1 MTSPPGPHACRFTQR
16 VEWADWSREGGL
28 RRRDGYRLASCVECG
43 ARRPSRRP
51 RRPELLEVEGDAAV
65 APVADADMRT
75 VAAALLRRAR
85 DRAEVRLRDV
95 RGGLG
100 IPGSLLEHRLEAL
113 LRAGFIG
120 LVWRIRG
127 TRRLLTRVRLRERE
141 ALEEFVHPGRR
152 GAREAALAEAR
163 AAVLPLRHP
172 IAIEVGRLLGEPAA
186 GAWAPR
192 LVRALAAI
200 AVHAESGEVLA
211 SRVFAARYLGDSKA
225 LESLRPRL
233 ERLLGRLDA
242 LGIRDGAAA
251 TFLGGSGCVCAGGVR
266 LDLARLRP
274 FVGLARETLTGDV
287 AIEPPP
293 GGVVL
298 VENFAAFE
306 ACCRGEVSGLGD
318 ALVAWTAGYPGRGV
332 KELAREAS
340 RAHAR
345 VRIWADL
352 DLDGIRIVRLVSD
365 WLDGAVE
372 AFRMSPEDVAAAPT
386 RRPLSRRSAA
396 AIHADLAARPAA
408 WLADTLRALLAS
420 DSWVEQ
426 ETFLGPNPSA
436 PARAGG

>member
-1 MTSPPGPHACRFTQR
+1 MTSPPGPHACRFAQR

-28 RRRDGYRLASCVECG
+28 RRRDGYRVASCVECG

-51 RRPELLEVEGDAAV
+51 RRPELLEIEGDAAV

-100 IPGSLLEHRLEAL
+100 IPGSLLEHQLDAL

-163 AAVLPLRHP
+163 AAVLSLAHP
-172 IAIEVGRLLGEPAA
+172 IATEVGRLLGEPAA

-200 AVHAESGEVLA
+200 AVHAESGDVLA

-225 LESLRPRL
+225 IESLRPRL

-266 LDLARLRP
+266 LDLDRKS
-274 FVGLARETLTGDV
+274 
-287 AIEPPP
+287 
-293 GGVVL
+293 VV
-298 VENFAAFE
+298 
-306 ACCRGEVSGLGD
+306 
-318 ALVAWTAGYPGRGV
+318 
-332 KELAREAS
+332 
-340 RAHAR
+340 
-345 VRIWADL
+345 
-352 DLDGIRIVRLVSD
+352 
-365 WLDGAVE
+365 
-372 AFRMSPEDVAAAPT
+372 
-386 RRPLSRRSAA
+386 
-396 AIHADLAARPAA
+396 
-408 WLADTLRALLAS
+408 
-420 DSWVEQ
+420 
-426 ETFLGPNPSA
+426 
-436 PARAGG
+436 